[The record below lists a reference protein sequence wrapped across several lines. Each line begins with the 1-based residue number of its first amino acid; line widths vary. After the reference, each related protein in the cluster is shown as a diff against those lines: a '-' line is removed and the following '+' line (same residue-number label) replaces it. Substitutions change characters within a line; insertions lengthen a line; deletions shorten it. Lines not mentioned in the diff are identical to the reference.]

1 MFHKDWDSYIKPV
14 HAQVFW
20 SVMLHN
26 VLTAKFVSFIEQ
38 QTEFLDKRQ
47 ASKGREC
54 TIIYNK
60 NYTLYIYIY
69 LHS

>member
-1 MFHKDWDSYIKPV
+1 MKDLDSYTKPV

-54 TIIYNK
+54 TM
-60 NYTLYIYIY
+60 YIYQEPMKKT
-69 LHS
+69 LVF